1 MSKREKRNNPRRM
14 LLEPLICEIGT
25 PKSRG
30 EAIDVQTLDVS
41 KEGVCIMTEGVCIMT
56 DRALESGR
64 VVMLRC
70 PNKIL
75 RLAEVRWVDLA
86 GSRFKIGLQF
96 RV

>member
-41 KEGVCIMTEGVCIMT
+41 KEGVCIMT